1 MTRWNRRESLL
12 LLGAAAL
19 PNTVFASD
27 PWTAKKPAEWTEKE
41 LRNMLNDSPWAKSVS
56 ITIGASMPADSG
68 GGGGGR
74 GRRGGGGGIPTQPSA
89 DSSASMGGSSM
100 GANSGG
106 RGISN
111 DAPMAAPSIV
121 YTVRWM
127 SARPMKLALVYSRM
141 GAEAATSPQAKA
153 FVDKEDEFYVLNVS
167 APPRP
172 GQAIQERRRQLSP
185 QVEAEIKEGTM
196 LSWKG
201 HEKVHPLVVQ
211 IAQTNTF
218 GFSFSFPKTHAIE
231 LDDKEVEFAT
241 KLGESVIRR
250 KFKLKDMVYD
260 GKLAL

>member
-12 LLGAAAL
+12 LLGAAAVPVPAL
-19 PNTVFASD
+19 ASD
-27 PWTAKKPAEWTEKE
+27 PWTAKKPADWTEKE
-41 LRNMLNDSPWAKSVS
+41 LQHLLNDSPWAKSVS
-56 ITIGASMPADSG
+56 ITIGASMPMDS

-74 GRRGGGGGIPTQPSA
+74 GRRGGGGIPAQTSA
-89 DSSASMGGSSM
+89 DSSASMGGSPM
-100 GANSGG
+100 GASTGG

-141 GAEAATSPQAKA
+141 GAEAATSPQARS
-153 FVDKEDEFYVLNVS
+153 FIEKEDDLYVLNVS

-172 GQAIQERRRQLSP
+172 GQAVQERRRQLSP

-201 HEKVHPLVVQ
+201 HDKVHPLVVQ

-218 GFSFSFPKTHAIE
+218 GFSFSFPKTHPIE
-231 LDDKEVEFAT
+231 LDDKEVEFSS
-241 KLGESVIRR
+241 KLGEIVIRR
-250 KFKLKDMVYD
+250 KFRLKDMMYD